1 MEASPT
7 MRSYP
12 KCIPPF
18 LLTPPSTPAL
28 QRWNELAAFR
38 ETALRHFTRPED
50 RAALEHLGSFLLESA
65 LEQAHLWPPYE
76 GSETTNLVAAL
87 CRDLDHSQHYLVS
100 VADARHQAAL
110 SAPEHALATAA
121 AHNAQLL
128 QTVIGQ
134 LQQAH
139 HECLVLIAGGVN

>member
-1 MEASPT
+1 

-18 LLTPPSTPAL
+18 LLASPAIS
-28 QRWNELAAFR
+28 QPWNELAAFR

-50 RAALEHLGSFLLESA
+50 RAALEHVGSLLFEGA

-76 GSETTNLVAAL
+76 GSETTNGVAAV
-87 CRDLDHSQHYLVS
+87 CRDLEHSRHFLQS

-110 SAPEHALATAA
+110 HPAEHTLAHAA
-121 AHNAQLL
+121 AHQARLLRIVVQHLEQAQHDCL
-128 QTVIGQ
+128 
-134 LQQAH
+134 
-139 HECLVLIAGGVN
+139 LVLGGRVN